1 MLSHADNPVFWTA
14 FNECVEMLDEVHAEV
29 FILRDLEDV
38 SVEEVCGI
46 FGLSA
51 ACSGTG
57 LSRENDNDRMCG

>member
-1 MLSHADNPVFWTA
+1 
-14 FNECVEMLDEVHAEV
+14 MLDEVHAEV